1 MYICKVMIIEYSI
14 KEETGKEICD
24 SFYIWCS
31 DEKHAEIFGFTY

>member
-24 SFYIWCS
+24 KKKKMSSI
-31 DEKHAEIFGFTY
+31 KKK